1 MSIRLNPLY
10 SVVHP
15 QYISPS
21 CVPYP
26 PSSLHP
32 LSSQP
37 PFFIFQHPCFTKE
50 PQPLSSHLHS
60 LSFIPQS
67 PFFWIH
73 PASFILHSSCSNL
86 YFLSSILHSISSVLP
101 ASFASLYP
109 PSSILHPPLFILQPP
124 FSFLHS
130 PSFILH
136 PSCFIPQPSSSILY
150 FSCSNF
156 YFISTIL
163 NPLSSVLYASF
174 ASLHALSFIILHPH
188 ISVFHLLSF
197 INLPLLSMDT
207 LSSVHPSFSIC
218 NNFILYFLYQVSS
231 SLREFSTQGGLPSD
245 SSLLGLEF
253 VR

>member
-1 MSIRLNPLY
+1 MLYKGTSTSI
-10 SVVHP
+10 
-15 QYISPS
+15 
-21 CVPYP
+21 
-26 PSSLHP
+26 
-32 LSSQP
+32 LSP
-37 PFFIFQHPCFTKE
+37 PFFIIHPSIPILLNPSRILHPPFFML
-50 PQPLSSHLHS
+50 QPL
-60 LSFIPQS
+60 FP
-67 PFFWIH
+67 
-73 PASFILHSSCSNL
+73 ILHSPFYILRPSCVIRQPL
-86 YFLSSILHSISSVLP
+86 
-101 ASFASLYP
+101 
-109 PSSILHPPLFILQPP
+109 SSILHPPLFILQPP